1 MLVRQVRSS
10 VERLLSEQAAVAL
23 LGPRQVGKTT
33 LARQIGEARPSVYF
47 DLENPQD
54 AAVLA
59 EPQAVLRRHADK
71 LVIID
76 EVQRLPGLFEPVRGL
91 IDDYRRAGDRTG
103 KFLFLGSASP
113 DLLRQTSE
121 TLAGRIAYR
130 ELGPFNILETAG
142 ADPAVADTLWLRGG
156 FPDSFLAPSDR
167 ASMTW
172 RRDFIRTYLERDI
185 AQFDSRIPAETLR
198 RFWTMLAHNQ
208 GGLLN
213 VARLAASLAIDVR
226 TLNRYLDL
234 LVDLLLVRRLEPWS
248 GNAQKRLVRSPKIY
262 LRDSGLTHAL
272 LGLTTLE
279 DVLGHPVAGTA
290 YEGFVI
296 DNILSAVP
304 DWVHPCFYRT
314 SAGAEVDLVLE
325 FSPSRCW
332 AIEVKRSTANPQPEK
347 GFHLGC
353 DTLGAERRL
362 VVYSGD
368 RAFPQAKSVETVP
381 VAQLMTELLMQS

>member
-1 MLVRQVRSS
+1 MLSRQALAS
-10 VERLLSEQAAVAL
+10 VEALLSGQAAVAL

-33 LARQIGEARPSVYF
+33 LARQIAETRHSVYF
-47 DLENPQD
+47 DLENPED

-59 EPQAVLRRHADK
+59 EPRSALRRHADK

-76 EVQRLPGLFEPVRGL
+76 EVQRLPGLFESVRGL
-91 IDDYRRAGDRTG
+91 IDEYRRAGDRTA

-113 DLLRQTSE
+113 ELLRQTSE

-130 ELGPFNILETAG
+130 ELGSFNLLETG
-142 ADPAVADTLWLRGG
+142 SDKADVLWLRGG
-156 FPDSFLAPSDR
+156 FPDSFLAGSDR
-167 ASMTW
+167 ASLAW

-185 AQFDSRIPAETLR
+185 AQFDARIPAETLR

-213 VARLAASLAIDVR
+213 VSRLAASLVIDVR

-234 LVDLLLVRRLEPWS
+234 LVDLLLVRRLVPWS

-262 LRDSGLTHAL
+262 VRDSGLTHAL
-272 LGLTTLE
+272 LGLATID
-279 DVLGHPVAGTA
+279 DVLGHPVAGGS
-290 YEGFVI
+290 YEGFVME
-296 DNILSAVP
+296 NLLSAAP
-304 DWVHPCFYRT
+304 GWANPCFYRT

-332 AIEVKRSTANPQPEK
+332 AIEIKRSTADPRAER
-347 GFHLGC
+347 GFHTAC

-362 VVYSGD
+362 VVYPGD
-368 RAFPQAKSVETVP
+368 RAFPQANGVETVP
-381 VAQLMTELLMQS
+381 IAQLMNELLTES